1 MATLLYLFGHAISLS
16 SIIFFK
22 VSYNA
27 TSGLRA
33 MLPFSLNVPNNR
45 RVSFHLFQSFFLV
58 PCLLYETLYLQ
69 GAAYFLWSILL
80 LTLLNYCWLVL
91 RALILLVFYIQIG
104 VVALFFY
111 ALHRTCIC
119 HILLIPCSFS
129 MLLFLSFALAMLLLT
144 VFSCSK
150 LQPARVFFTMLLW
163 YFTLKLLL
171 FQNLLFI
178 HSFVLYSRSFS
189 IVSIL
194 LSI

>member
-1 MATLLYLFGHAISLS
+1 MVYFTA
-16 SIIFFK
+16 
-22 VSYNA
+22 NA
-27 TSGLRA
+27 
-33 MLPFSLNVPNNR
+33 F
-45 RVSFHLFQSFFLV
+45 
-58 PCLLYETLYLQ
+58 E
-69 GAAYFLWSILL
+69 LL
-80 LTLLNYCWLVL
+80 LTCFTCSYPSSFLHPDRSCCT
-91 RALILLVFYIQIG
+91 VFLCSPQN
-104 VVALFFY
+104 
-111 ALHRTCIC
+111 LHLSHSTV
-119 HILLIPCSFS
+119 S